1 MQPTLVILAAG
12 MASRYG
18 SQKQTQSF
26 GPSGETIMDY
36 SISDAIKAGF
46 KKVVFII
53 REDFAENFKAIF
65 EPKLRGKV
73 EIDYVYQQLD
83 KHIGN
88 RTVPADRTKP
98 WGTAH
103 AILCCKGT
111 VKEPFAVINADDFYG
126 ADAFVKAHNFLV
138 NKCNEQTYACISYKL
153 ENTLSENGSV
163 SRGVIS
169 INDKNEM
176 IGIDER
182 LKIYRKEDDQVVYE
196 ENGTETELSPD
207 TQVSMNFFCFHNN
220 FIDLCE
226 KEFGKFLDANIQDP
240 KSEFLMPK
248 MADHFIKT
256 GQGVIDIVPTSAKW
270 FGVTYKEDAPVV
282 QENINK
288 LVKEGVYPEN
298 LWEVASEA

>member
-18 SQKQTQSF
+18 SMKQTQSF
-26 GPSGETIMDY
+26 GPGGETIMDY

-53 REDFAENFKAIF
+53 REDFADNFKAIF
-65 EPKLRGKV
+65 EPKLKGRI

-88 RTVPADRTKP
+88 RTVPAERTKP
-98 WGTAH
+98 WGTGH

-111 VKEPFAVINADDFYG
+111 VNEPFAVINADDFYG
-126 ADAFVKAHNFLV
+126 ADAFVKAYSFLQ

-182 LKIYRKEDDQVVYE
+182 LKIYRKDSKIVYE
-196 ENGTETELSPD
+196 ENGVETELSPD

-226 KEFGKFLDANIQDP
+226 REFGKFLDAHIQDP
-240 KSEFLMPK
+240 KAEFLMPK

-282 QENINK
+282 QESINR
-288 LVKEGVYPEN
+288 LVSEGIYEEN
-298 LWEVASEA
+298 LWS

>member
-18 SQKQTQSF
+18 SMKQTQSF

-36 SISDAIKAGF
+36 SIYDAIKAGF

-53 REDFAENFKAIF
+53 REDFADNFKAIF
-65 EPKLRGKV
+65 EPKLKGKI
-73 EIDYVYQQLD
+73 ETGYVYQQLD
-83 KHIGN
+83 KHIGD
-88 RTVPADRTKP
+88 RTIPAERTKP

-111 VKEPFAVINADDFYG
+111 VNEPFAVINADDFYG
-126 ADAFVKAHNFLV
+126 ADSFVKAYEFLQ
-138 NKCNEQTYACISYKL
+138 NKCNEKTYAVVAYEL
-153 ENTLSENGSV
+153 VNTLSEHGSV

-169 INDKNEM
+169 MNEKNEM
-176 IGIDER
+176 QGIDER
-182 LKIYRKEDDQVVYE
+182 LKIYRKDDKIVFEED
-196 ENGTETELSPD
+196 GKLTELSPD
-207 TQVSMNFFCFHNN
+207 TKVSMNFFCFDSN
-220 FIDLCE
+220 FIDLCD
-226 KEFGKFLDANIQDP
+226 KEFGKFLDNNIQDP

-256 GQGVIDIVPTSAKW
+256 GQGVIEIVPTSAKW

-282 QENINK
+282 QASIDK
-288 LVKEGVYPEN
+288 LVSSGEYPKN
-298 LWEVASEA
+298 LWA